1 MTAIAAE
8 RYTGASIKRSEDPR
22 ILTGTGRY
30 VDDIKLPGMLHAA
43 FVRSPLPHARVI
55 SVDASAARALPG
67 VVAVLTGADLEA
79 MTVPG
84 PDPLLSL
91 MGWKGP
97 SPEFTL
103 LATDKVRLVGDPVA
117 IVVAESRYLAEDGCE
132 LVEVEYD
139 DLPPVVTA
147 AFALDPDSPP
157 LFANLGDNVARPHS
171 RTEFGDVAGTFAD
184 ADRTYDFHIDVHRH
198 QNVPME
204 GRACIASFDA
214 DAGVMTVYAATQ
226 SVHLSRAVFAMRL
239 GVEPGQVRVL
249 AGDIGGSFGLK
260 IGASREELAVGA
272 ASRHLGRPV
281 KWVEDR
287 GENLTVS
294 GQAREESFDVR
305 AAVSNDGDLLG
316 LDVAMVVDTGSYPG
330 MGVTVPD
337 IMQGMLPG
345 PYKLAAMGFESTA
358 AITNKAPYVAYRGPW
373 ASETFV
379 RERVL
384 DLIARELGLDP
395 VEIRLRNFAPRTD
408 PPAMMIT
415 GRPLVG
421 VTSKESLERIAQ
433 LVDFPAFRRR
443 QAQALEQGRYLGI
456 GVATFIEAAPGP
468 RSPGGPSGPMGL
480 ESMRLRLGEDGFVVL
495 FTGQMPHGQSHQTTL
510 AQIAADEF
518 GVPFDQVRVVVGD
531 TDVVP
536 FGLTGGSR
544 SATMTGGVALHGARQ
559 LKAKVLDFAA
569 HLMEASAQDLL
580 ITDGNVW
587 VRGDPAS
594 AIAVSEIAAR
604 AASGQFGAEVDANL
618 EVQATFDGGEGGWS
632 GGTHCAIVEV
642 DAETGLVKVERYVAA
657 EDCGTLINPAVVEGQ
672 IRGGVAQGIGAVL
685 LERSAY
691 GEDGVFQSATFMD
704 YLMPTTCDVPRIE
717 IEHLETVPLDA
728 DVNFRGV
735 GEGGMIVAPP
745 TVVNAIEDALS
756 PFGVRIYEQHLP
768 PARILELMAAFSGR
782 GARAGD
788 GEGV

>member
-22 ILTGTGRY
+22 ILTGAGRY

-43 FVRSPLPHARVI
+43 FVRSPMAHARVL
-55 SVDASAARALPG
+55 SVDVSAARALPG
-67 VVAVLTGADLEA
+67 VVAVLTGAELEA
-79 MTVPG
+79 ITVPG
-84 PDPLLSL
+84 PDAL
-91 MGWKGP
+91 MALVGWAGP
-97 SPEFTL
+97 TPEFTL

-117 IVVAESRYLAEDGCE
+117 VVVAESRYLAEDGCE

-139 DLPPVVTA
+139 DLPPVVDA
-147 AFALDPDSPP
+147 AFALDPGSPP
-157 LFANLGDNVARPHS
+157 LFANLGDNIARLHS
-171 RTEFGDVAGTFAD
+171 RHEFGDVSATFAR
-184 ADRTYDFHIDVHRH
+184 ADRVTDLHIDVHRH

-204 GRACIASFDA
+204 GRGCVASYDP
-214 DAGVMTVYAATQ
+214 DSGVMTMHASTQ
-226 SVHLSRAVFAMRL
+226 SVHLTKIAVAMRL
-239 GVEPGQVRVL
+239 GMEQDKVRVL

-260 IGASREELAVGA
+260 IGASREELAVAA
-272 ASRHLGRPV
+272 ASRQIGRPV

-287 GENLTVS
+287 GENLTAS

-305 AAVSNDGDLLG
+305 AAVSSDGDLLG
-316 LDVAMVVDTGSYPG
+316 LDVKMVVDTGSYPG
-330 MGVTVPD
+330 TGAMVPD
-337 IMQGMLPG
+337 LMEAMLPG
-345 PYKLAAMGFESTA
+345 PYKLAAMGFESIG
-358 AITNKAPYVAYRGPW
+358 AITNKATYVAYRGPW

-384 DLIARELGLDP
+384 DLIAKDLGLDP
-395 VEIRLRNFAPRTD
+395 VEIRQRNVALRTD
-408 PPAMMIT
+408 PPAVMIT

-421 VTSKESLERIAQ
+421 VTAKESLERVAQ

-443 QAQALEQGRYLGI
+443 QAQARAQGRYLGI

-468 RSPGGPSGPMGL
+468 RSPEGPSGPMGL
-480 ESMRLRLGEDGFVVL
+480 ESMRLRLTEDGIVVL

-518 GVPFDQVRVVVGD
+518 GVPFEQVRVVVGD
-531 TDVVP
+531 SAVVP

-569 HLMEASAQDLL
+569 DLMEVSAQDLL

-594 AIAVSEIAAR
+594 AISVTEVAQR
-604 AASGQFGAEVDANL
+604 AASGPSGDGAAEL
-618 EVQATFDGGEGGWS
+618 EVEATYDGGEGGWS
-632 GGTHCAIVEV
+632 GGTHCAIVDV
-642 DAETGLVKVERYVAA
+642 DAETGIVKVERYVAV
-657 EDCGTLINPAVVEGQ
+657 EDCGALINPAVVEGQ

-691 GEDGVFQSATFMD
+691 GEDGTFQSATFMD
-704 YLMPTTCDVPRIE
+704 YLMPTACDVPRIE

-768 PARILELMAAFSGR
+768 PARILELIAEADPG
-782 GARAGD
+782 
-788 GEGV
+788 GERR

>member
-1 MTAIAAE
+1 
-8 RYTGASIKRSEDPR
+8 
-22 ILTGTGRY
+22 
-30 VDDIKLPGMLHAA
+30 
-43 FVRSPLPHARVI
+43 
-55 SVDASAARALPG
+55 
-67 VVAVLTGADLEA
+67 

-84 PDPLLSL
+84 PDPLLALFST
-91 MGWKGP
+91 GGP
-97 SPEFTL
+97 TPEFTL
-103 LATDKVRLVGDPVA
+103 LATDKVRFMGDPVA
-117 IVVAESRYLAEDGCE
+117 VVIAESRYLAEDGCE
-132 LVEVEYD
+132 LVDVEYD
-139 DLPPVVTA
+139 DLPPVVNA
-147 AFALDPDSPP
+147 AFALDPSSPP
-157 LFANLGDNVARPHS
+157 LFANLGDNIARPHS
-171 RTEFGDVAGTFAD
+171 RNEFGDVAGTFAD
-184 ADRTYDFHIDVHRH
+184 ADRVVDFHIDVHRH

-204 GRACIASFDA
+204 GRGCVASW
-214 DAGVMTVYAATQ
+214 DAGLGAMTVYAATQ
-226 SVHLSRAVFAMRL
+226 GVHITRNGVAARL
-239 GVEPGQVRVL
+239 GIEGDKVRVL

-260 IGASREELAVGA
+260 IGASREELAVAA

-287 GENLTVS
+287 GENLTAS

-305 AAVSNDGDLLG
+305 AAISNDGDLLG
-316 LDVAMVVDTGSYPG
+316 LDVKMVIDTGAYPG
-330 MGVTVPD
+330 LGTMVPD
-337 IMQGMLPG
+337 TMQAMLPG
-345 PYKLAAMGFESTA
+345 PYKLAALGFESTA
-358 AITNKAPYVAYRGPW
+358 AITNKASYVAYRGPW

-384 DLIARELGLDP
+384 DLIAKDLGLDP
-395 VEIRLRNFAPRTD
+395 VEIRLRNVAPRTD
-408 PPAMMIT
+408 PPAAMIT
-415 GRPLVG
+415 GRPLAG
-421 VTSKESLERIAQ
+421 VTSKESLEQVAQ
-433 LVDFPAFRRR
+433 MVDYPAFRRR
-443 QAQALEQGRYLGI
+443 QAEARAQGRYLGI

-468 RSPGGPSGPMGL
+468 RGPGGALGR
-480 ESMRLRLGEDGFVVL
+480 ESMRLRLEEDGIVAL

-518 GVPFDQVRVVVGD
+518 GVPFEQVRVVVGD
-531 TDVVP
+531 SDVVP

-569 HLMEASAQDLL
+569 YLMEASAQDLL
-580 ITDGNVW
+580 ITDGDVW

-594 AIAVSEIAAR
+594 AIAVSEVARR
-604 AASGQFGAEVDANL
+604 AASGQSGADVDATF
-618 EVQATFDGGEGGWS
+618 EVEATFDGGEGGWS

-642 DAETGLVKVERYVAA
+642 DVETGIVKVERYVAV
-657 EDCGTLINPAVVEGQ
+657 EDCGVLINPAVVEGQ

-691 GEDGVFQSATFMD
+691 GEDGSFQSATFMD
-704 YLMPTTCDVPRIE
+704 YLMPTSCDVPRIE

-768 PARILELMAAFSGR
+768 PARILELMAA
-782 GARAGD
+782 AG
-788 GEGV
+788 GEA

>member
-1 MTAIAAE
+1 MAEIVAE

-22 ILTGTGRY
+22 ILTGAGRY
-30 VDDIKLPGMLHAA
+30 VDDIKLAGMLHAA
-43 FVRSPLPHARVI
+43 FVRSPLAHGTVL
-55 SVDASAARALPG
+55 SVDVSAARALPG

-84 PDPLLSL
+84 PDPLMALF
-91 MGWKGP
+91 GAAGP
-97 SPEFTL
+97 TPEFTL
-103 LATDKVRLVGDPVA
+103 LATDKVRLMGDPVA
-117 IVVAESRYLAEDGCE
+117 VVIAESRYLAEDGCE
-132 LVEVEYD
+132 LVEVDYD
-139 DLPPVVTA
+139 DLPPVMNATC
-147 AFALDPDSPP
+147 ALDPSSPP
-157 LFANLGDNVARPHS
+157 LFANLGDNIARPHS
-171 RTEFGDVAGTFAD
+171 RHEFGDVAGTFAH
-184 ADRTYDFHIDVHRH
+184 ADRVIDFHIDVHRH

-204 GRACIASFDA
+204 GRGCVASWDA
-214 DAGVMTVYAATQ
+214 DLAAMTVYAATQ
-226 SVHLSRAVFAMRL
+226 SVHVTRNGVATRL
-239 GVEPGQVRVL
+239 GIEPDQVRVL

-260 IGASREELAVGA
+260 IGASREELAVAA

-287 GENLTVS
+287 GENLMVS

-305 AAVSNDGDLLG
+305 AAVSHDGDLLG
-316 LDVAMVVDTGSYPG
+316 LDVTVVVDTGAYPG
-330 MGVTVPD
+330 MGMGAMVPD
-337 IMQGMLPG
+337 IMQAMLPG
-345 PYKLAAMGFESTA
+345 PYQVAALGFESTA
-358 AITNKAPYVAYRGPW
+358 VITNKATYVAYRGPW

-384 DLIARELGLDP
+384 DLIAKDLGLDP
-395 VEIRLRNFAPRTD
+395 VEIRLRNIARRTD
-408 PPAMMIT
+408 PPARMIT
-415 GRPLVG
+415 GSPLVG
-421 VTSKESLERIAQ
+421 VTTNESLERVAQ

-443 QAQALEQGRYLGI
+443 QAQARALGRYLGV

-468 RSPGGPSGPMGL
+468 RPEAPDGALGS
-480 ESMRLRLGEDGFVVL
+480 ESMRLRLTEDGIVAL

-518 GVPFDQVRVVVGD
+518 GVPFEQVRVVVGD
-531 TDVVP
+531 SDVVP

-544 SATMTGGVALHGARQ
+544 SATMTGGVALHGARA

-569 HLMEASAQDLL
+569 HLMEARAQDLL

-594 AIAVSEIAAR
+594 AIAVSEVARR
-604 AASGQFGAEVDANL
+604 AAAGQFGADVDAAL
-618 EVQATFDGGEGGWS
+618 EVEATFDGGQGGWS

-642 DAETGLVKVERYVAA
+642 DAETGLVQVERYVAV
-657 EDCGTLINPAVVEGQ
+657 EDCGALINPAVVEGQ

-691 GEDGVFQSATFMD
+691 GEDGSFQSATFMD
-704 YLMPTTCDVPRIE
+704 YLMPTTCDIPRIE

-768 PARILELMAAFSGR
+768 PARILELIAFWR
-782 GARAGD
+782 PVED
-788 GEGV
+788 G